1 MKFTS
6 GISIFSRQMFI
17 RQYIPAL
24 FSALVFAVA
33 DMADALVV
41 GNRMGAVGLA
51 AIAFSLPIYMFY
63 NVIMHSF
70 GLGGAIHF
78 SNKMASGDEEGAR
91 RSFQGVFITL
101 MIISV
106 FIAIF
111 GNLGIKGLMFILGAP
126 KSNPVLY
133 SATKTYLGIILAA
146 APLFFFDYSIGYYL
160 RNDDFERESSIAS
173 GIGNVLD
180 LSLNII
186 LVLFLDMGVKGAALA
201 TLFGLVVGSSIQFAF
216 LFRKTSHLKLFPFN
230 PEFCNLLS
238 IYKIGISS
246 FVSYIYSFVF
256 ILIGNNAMIRLA
268 GDSGVAVFD
277 VVINLG
283 NMAYY
288 LFNAVS
294 TSTQPIISTYEG
306 ECNYDE
312 CDKIENVSTRVN
324 SLTSFILMFLFVVF
338 APLICNLFGLYDPA
352 TVEYGSLSI
361 RIYSLCLLFVGLN
374 LAMSNYYAARNI
386 STEPFMIAT
395 LRGIAIL
402 VPAALICIRLGKN
415 AFWFAYIFTELFT
428 YIIIRIHR
436 KRHPVISKRM
446 DKERVLCIMLGSDI
460 NRLGPA
466 IEDIEMFCEKWGAN
480 PKQLYYIQMTVEEV
494 CSAII
499 TNGFKSPLV
508 NRTNFGYNVIELT
521 LVAAENNDLFLH
533 IRDNAIFFNPFDMN
547 KKALKDIENKDSDFN
562 ALGMDVIKQKAK
574 SFYYRRF
581 QGFNT
586 MVVKI

>member
-24 FSALVFAVA
+24 ISALVFAVA

-41 GNRMGAVGLA
+41 GNRMGTVGLA

-111 GNLGIKGLMFILGAP
+111 GNLGIEGLMFILGAP

-160 RNDDFERESSIAS
+160 RNDDFEKESSIAS

-230 PEFCNLLS
+230 PEFCNLPS

-277 VVINLG
+277 VVRVEFYSNGYSSHRNSYLSWCEHYG
-283 NMAYY
+283 NP
-288 LFNAVS
+288 
-294 TSTQPIISTYEG
+294 Q
-306 ECNYDE
+306 
-312 CDKIENVSTRVN
+312 
-324 SLTSFILMFLFVVF
+324 
-338 APLICNLFGLYDPA
+338 
-352 TVEYGSLSI
+352 LS
-361 RIYSLCLLFVGLN
+361 
-374 LAMSNYYAARNI
+374 
-386 STEPFMIAT
+386 
-395 LRGIAIL
+395 
-402 VPAALICIRLGKN
+402 
-415 AFWFAYIFTELFT
+415 
-428 YIIIRIHR
+428 
-436 KRHPVISKRM
+436 
-446 DKERVLCIMLGSDI
+446 
-460 NRLGPA
+460 
-466 IEDIEMFCEKWGAN
+466 
-480 PKQLYYIQMTVEEV
+480 
-494 CSAII
+494 
-499 TNGFKSPLV
+499 
-508 NRTNFGYNVIELT
+508 
-521 LVAAENNDLFLH
+521 
-533 IRDNAIFFNPFDMN
+533 
-547 KKALKDIENKDSDFN
+547 
-562 ALGMDVIKQKAK
+562 
-574 SFYYRRF
+574 
-581 QGFNT
+581 
-586 MVVKI
+586 